1 MILKRYYR
9 IYNSVGLFAIGRC
22 VSVTSSGKVGVF
34 DIIRGTYTGSKYE
47 VNTYIPGYRVEV
59 ISQWQA
65 IKFIHSPSYCGE
77 PFVT

>member
-1 MILKRYYR
+1 MEYL
-9 IYNSVGLFAIGRC
+9 NVLQLVSHHDALLLRC
-22 VSVTSSGKVGVF
+22 
-34 DIIRGTYTGSKYE
+34 TYTGSKYE